1 MRHIKDRRLTRAVVT
16 AASIVAGWAAL
27 GAPVKWR

>member
-1 MRHIKDRRLTRAVVT
+1 MRFLRDARVKRAVVT

-27 GAPVKWR
+27 GAPVKWF

>member
-1 MRHIKDRRLTRAVVT
+1 MRWIRDGRLMRAVLV
-16 AASIVAGWAAL
+16 AASIVSGWAAL

>member
-1 MRHIKDRRLTRAVVT
+1 MKFVKDRRLQRAVVT